1 MEEEEHLY
9 YPQGPIPAGKKNGQR
24 IPNTLSVASESQS
37 NAYYQIGTGAS
48 YAPHQGKINSSYEIN
63 S

>member
-37 NAYYQIGTGAS
+37 NAYYQIGTGTS
-48 YAPHQGKINSSYEIN
+48 YAPH
-63 S
+63 